1 MSLLQEIGKYG
12 LADCEFNRGL
22 PANKWYCVD
31 VKGELWLIGEYKTE
45 YEARHNARL
54 HGHDVVWLVDDKTAK
69 QWFNTL
75 YEAKYDTL

>member
-1 MSLLQEIGKYG
+1 MSLLQEIEKHG

-31 VKGELWLIGEYKTE
+31 IKGELWLIGEYSTE

-54 HGHDVVWLVDDKTAK
+54 QGHDVVWLLDSKTAE